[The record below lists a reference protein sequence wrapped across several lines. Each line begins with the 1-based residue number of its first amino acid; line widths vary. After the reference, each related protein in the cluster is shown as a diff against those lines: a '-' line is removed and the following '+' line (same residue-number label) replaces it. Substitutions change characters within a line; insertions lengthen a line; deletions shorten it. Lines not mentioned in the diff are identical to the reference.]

1 MPNAVLPQD
10 ILEPDLLRL
19 DRLSRH
25 RAGRPAV
32 QDLSLTLKRGQVLG
46 LLGVNGAGKST
57 TLSMIAGAL
66 RPDSGTIALNGED
79 FLEHPERARRLIGWL
94 PERAPQWPELTVGEH
109 LDTHGRLRGLNGVAL
124 KQAREAIVER
134 LELGPLQRRLAG
146 VLSQGQRQRL
156 GLACALV
163 HKPALL
169 VLDEPAN
176 ALDPIQVAALRTL
189 IREQVSAGTT
199 VILST
204 HLLAEVTAVCD
215 RVAILHEGRLHHDGP
230 ITDGDHKALEQT
242 FFDIAMRG
250 GDSTPSADRSRA
262 A

>member
-1 MPNAVLPQD
+1 MTTINPPTVSLVLQ
-10 ILEPDLLRL
+10 LEHV
-19 DRLSRH
+19 SRR
-25 RAGRPAV
+25 RAARVAV
-32 QDLSLTLKRGQVLG
+32 QDLSLALPRGQVLG

-66 RPDSGTIALNGED
+66 RPDSGEIKLNGQD
-79 FLEHPERARRLIGWL
+79 FLERPDLARSLIGWL
-94 PERAPQWPELTVGEH
+94 PERAPLWPELTVSEH
-109 LDTHGRLRGLNGVAL
+109 LDAHGRLRGLHGAAL
-124 KQAREAIVER
+124 REARNAIIER
-134 LELGPLQRRLAG
+134 LELQPLARRLAG

-156 GLACALV
+156 GLACALL

-176 ALDPIQVAALRTL
+176 ALDPVQVAALRKL
-189 IREQVSAGTT
+189 IREQAMTGTT

-215 RVAILHEGRLHHDGP
+215 RVAILHEGSLRHDGAVHA
-230 ITDGDHKALEQT
+230 DDHAALEKT
-242 FFDIAMRG
+242 FFAIAMNG
-250 GDSTPSADRSRA
+250 SPALA